1 MANIKPYTD
10 EIANAV
16 YGEEVRS
23 SIINALKKVN
33 DDNNSYQ
40 DIKNQIVASK
50 DDVNEAVAEFDAK
63 VASAQDATTALIE
76 GLLSSNQMLVVR
88 ITTSENGI
96 VNRKIIF

>member
-23 SIINALKKVN
+23 SIINALNKVN

-50 DDVNEAVAEFDAK
+50 
-63 VASAQDATTALIE
+63 
-76 GLLSSNQMLVVR
+76 
-88 ITTSENGI
+88 
-96 VNRKIIF
+96 